1 MPFQSC
7 LVRPPSMTVTT
18 ILLILF
24 GAISIILGA
33 IAWTRTTSL
42 YLPFPTAIPATGT
55 FLPMLTLLIPAINTL
70 YNRSS
75 SISKSRNTRNQSRIT
90 QIILVPLINALLV
103 ILPTIIITL
112 STTYLV
118 PSDTQICGLER
129 TWQAYFHNKNA
140 PAIRTIQDTLQCC
153 GLRSTRDRA
162 WPFKDGKRYGDD
174 ACEVNLGY
182 RRSCLAVWGQE
193 ERGVAGLVVGSVVV
207 VFVMKVILHYYSTS
221 RNRIESMQVF
231 NSSSEIENRRGRS
244 DPPLIG
250 YRDDDHDDST
260 AAESNH
266 GGEEDPGTRPRP
278 ALNGTSTGLDQD
290 PWSQEGANGAGG
302 DEQAGSN
309 GPTVH
314 PSGLG
319 GSRPLLD

>member
-1 MPFQSC
+1 MPSKI
-7 LVRPPSMTVTT
+7 TT
-18 ILLILF
+18 IKCKATSNISYLPSSLERSRSYSERMFLHLIIRPQP
-24 GAISIILGA
+24 ASEREIYHPSYKISPRTNHSILTA
-33 IAWTRTTSL
+33 SIAWTRTTSL

-75 SISKSRNTRNQSRIT
+75 SISKSRSTRNQSGTT

-118 PSDTQICGLER
+118 PSDTQICSLER

-207 VFVMKVILHYYSTS
+207 VFVMKVCFLRFLFLLFSFLGITLVT
-221 RNRIESMQVF
+221 
-231 NSSSEIENRRGRS
+231 
-244 DPPLIG
+244 
-250 YRDDDHDDST
+250 
-260 AAESNH
+260 
-266 GGEEDPGTRPRP
+266 
-278 ALNGTSTGLDQD
+278 TG
-290 PWSQEGANGAGG
+290 
-302 DEQAGSN
+302 
-309 GPTVH
+309 
-314 PSGLG
+314 
-319 GSRPLLD
+319 